1 MRIGE
6 IAALVGVTS
15 RAVRHYHHIGLL
27 PEPARQANGYRAY
40 TVRDAV
46 LLARIRRLTEIGLS
60 LEEVRDVLADDAGR
74 ELTEV
79 LGELDADLAR
89 QERELHER
97 RRVLAALLEA
107 PLTPDGPLS
116 PALAALL
123 EQAPATASPA
133 AAKDREH
140 LALLDAAAGGAG
152 AEVYAALRPLAEDP
166 GVLTLYERLDE
177 LAGAG
182 PDDPRV
188 APLAAELVAA
198 VPDGVLAVIPDGEPS
213 PTGFGRVLLD
223 DYPPAQ
229 REVVRRVMAALAE
242 RVRTRAGGGTP

>member
-1 MRIGE
+1 
-6 IAALVGVTS
+6 
-15 RAVRHYHHIGLL
+15 
-27 PEPARQANGYRAY
+27 
-40 TVRDAV
+40 
-46 LLARIRRLTEIGLS
+46 
-60 LEEVRDVLADDAGR
+60 
-74 ELTEV
+74 
-79 LGELDADLAR
+79 
-89 QERELHER
+89 
-97 RRVLAALLEA
+97 
-107 PLTPDGPLS
+107 
-116 PALAALL
+116 
-123 EQAPATASPA
+123 
-133 AAKDREH
+133 
-140 LALLDAAAGGAG
+140 
-152 AEVYAALRPLAEDP
+152 
-166 GVLTLYERLDE
+166 